1 MYDRWVYH
9 CFTDGRIWASL
20 GKAGIRKS
28 HTTLGEIVGLHNCA
42 VADKGSIDKA
52 GIRKSRA
59 TLGEIVG
66 LHDCAVAD
74 ITPQLWYDV
83 TPQLRLSAK
92 ENGDGWWN

>member
-20 GKAGIRKS
+20 GRVGIEKS
-28 HTTLGEIVGLHNCA
+28 HTTSGEKFGLHNYA
-42 VADKGSIDKA
+42 VADKGSINKA

-66 LHDCAVAD
+66 LHNCAVAD
-74 ITPQLWYDV
+74 ITPQL
-83 TPQLRLSAK
+83 RSNAK
-92 ENGDGWWN
+92 RKDDHL